1 MSPIL
6 KDELEQQLMRQ
17 KRTRKK
23 FTTIQYK
30 TKRTTLRSKTRW
42 YDEGEEKIKII
53 FRLRKATLQA

>member
-30 TKRTTLRSKTRW
+30 TKRTTLRSKTR
-42 YDEGEEKIKII
+42 
-53 FRLRKATLQA
+53 